1 MKLKFRA
8 DAKDIL
14 YFVLFT
20 IFLFYMIAVGVGNIT
35 SLSRTGRLVGFNPF
49 PGLSPEN
56 IFGTLLFFF
65 IALGAII
72 MLVSSYF
79 FDREKGI
86 GISKEKKTSG
96 GYAKWAKVDD
106 IKKIN
111 NKLNN
116 NLSIGEILVIPSNT
130 TSENIN
136 TTTYTVKYGDT
147 LYSIAKKYNTSVSDI
162 KNLNNLSTNILSIG
176 QKLILPI

>member
-56 IFGTLLFFF
+56 IFGTLLSFL
-65 IALGAII
+65 I
-72 MLVSSYF
+72 
-79 FDREKGI
+79 
-86 GISKEKKTSG
+86 EKKVLVFL
-96 GYAKWAKVDD
+96 KR
-106 IKKIN
+106 KKHLGVM
-111 NKLNN
+111 LNG
-116 NLSIGEILVIPSNT
+116 L
-130 TSENIN
+130 
-136 TTTYTVKYGDT
+136 K
-147 LYSIAKKYNTSVSDI
+147 
-162 KNLNNLSTNILSIG
+162 
-176 QKLILPI
+176 

>member
-1 MKLKFRA
+1 M
-8 DAKDIL
+8 
-14 YFVLFT
+14 
-20 IFLFYMIAVGVGNIT
+20 
-35 SLSRTGRLVGFNPF
+35 
-49 PGLSPEN
+49 
-56 IFGTLLFFF
+56 
-65 IALGAII
+65 
-72 MLVSSYF
+72 
-79 FDREKGI
+79 
-86 GISKEKKTSG
+86 
-96 GYAKWAKVDD
+96 DD

>member
-79 FDREKGI
+79 FDREK
-86 GISKEKKTSG
+86 
-96 GYAKWAKVDD
+96 
-106 IKKIN
+106 
-111 NKLNN
+111 
-116 NLSIGEILVIPSNT
+116 
-130 TSENIN
+130 
-136 TTTYTVKYGDT
+136 
-147 LYSIAKKYNTSVSDI
+147 
-162 KNLNNLSTNILSIG
+162 
-176 QKLILPI
+176 